1 MRQGRGLALVLP
13 QGFGDNA
20 LHAVDPFKNGGNL
33 GEIHKPP
40 GSVQTGLCLGGNKGG
55 RKFSGGMNERGSQHE
70 KVHGLEVGNLSVAGN
85 DQSEGGSLDAAQRQH
100 FRASAFP
107 SLDGQG
113 ACCIDAYQ
121 PVGQT
126 SGAGGVAQRR
136 IGRVVP
142 DAVQGDEDGFVIQG
156 RKPDAG
162 YRAAI
167 AKMFQHL
174 IDE

>member
-1 MRQGRGLALVLP
+1 
-13 QGFGDNA
+13 
-20 LHAVDPFKNGGNL
+20 
-33 GEIHKPP
+33 
-40 GSVQTGLCLGGNKGG
+40 
-55 RKFSGGMNERGSQHE
+55 MNERGSQHE

-142 DAVQGDEDGFVIQG
+142 DVVQGDADGLVIQR

-162 YRAAI
+162 YRAMI
-167 AKMFQHL
+167 VEMLQHF

>member
-1 MRQGRGLALVLP
+1 
-13 QGFGDNA
+13 
-20 LHAVDPFKNGGNL
+20 
-33 GEIHKPP
+33 
-40 GSVQTGLCLGGNKGG
+40 
-55 RKFSGGMNERGSQHE
+55 MNERGPQYE
-70 KVHGLEVGNLSVAGN
+70 IIHGVEVGNLSVAGN

-100 FRASAFP
+100 FRASAIP

-113 ACCIDAYQ
+113 ARGVDAHQ

-142 DAVQGDEDGFVIQG
+142 DVVQGDVDGFVIQG

-167 AKMFQHL
+167 AEMFQHL

>member
-1 MRQGRGLALVLP
+1 MRQGRGLGFVLP
-13 QGFGDNA
+13 QGFHDNA

-33 GEIHKPP
+33 GEIHEPP
-40 GSVQTGLCLGGNKGG
+40 GSVQTDLHLGGHEVR
-55 RKFSGGMNERGSQHE
+55 RKFPGGMGKRGPQHE
-70 KVHGLEVGNLSVAGN
+70 IIHGLEVGNLSVAGN

-100 FRASAFP
+100 FRASVIP

-113 ACCIDAYQ
+113 ARGVDTYQ

-126 SGAGGVAQRR
+126 SGAGGVTQRR

-142 DAVQGDEDGFVIQG
+142 DAVQGDVDGFVIQG

>member
-1 MRQGRGLALVLP
+1 
-13 QGFGDNA
+13 
-20 LHAVDPFKNGGNL
+20 
-33 GEIHKPP
+33 
-40 GSVQTGLCLGGNKGG
+40 
-55 RKFSGGMNERGSQHE
+55 MNERDPQHE

-100 FRASAFP
+100 FRASAIP

-113 ACCIDAYQ
+113 ARGVDAHQ

-142 DAVQGDEDGFVIQG
+142 DVVQGDVDGFVIQG

-167 AKMFQHL
+167 AEMFQHL

>member
-100 FRASAFP
+100 FRASVIP

-113 ACCIDAYQ
+113 ARGVDAYQ

-136 IGRVVP
+136 IGRVVS

-167 AKMFQHL
+167 AEMFQHL